1 MPVVFNPAQAL
12 ELLEYG
18 DFTLLNFTVT
28 LDPLATI
35 TARLSVQ
42 TDKHLLTERF
52 SWGSTKIPDQIYYE
66 LWYSF
71 QKRGVLNE
79 FYCGDYINE
88 SNLDNRS
95 THIWAADWVDVKL
108 WNKVNVERFVDFTV
122 WYYTYWEK
130 NVDDVFAI
138 LKHDWNTL
146 DKIAK
151 YLESIDKK
159 TPARPPAR
167 PGVGIRGVELR

>member
-1 MPVVFNPAQAL
+1 MPVVFDPAQAL

-18 DFTLLNFTVT
+18 DFTLLNFSLTM
-28 LDPLATI
+28 DPLAST
-35 TARLSVQ
+35 TARLSVE

-52 SWGSTKIPDQIYYE
+52 NWGSTKVPDQIYYE

-108 WNKVNVERFVDFTV
+108 WNKVKVERFVDFTV
-122 WYYTYWEK
+122 WYYAYWEK
-130 NVDDVFAI
+130 YMDNVFAI
-138 LKHDWNTL
+138 LKHDWIAL

-151 YLESIDKK
+151 YLESIDRK
-159 TPARPPAR
+159 APAR
-167 PGVGIRGVELR
+167 PGAGIGRVEVMR